1 MLLNFSLHNYR
12 SFSDQLQFSMER
24 DARDVDDGN
33 RWRVPNVSTVAAVYG
48 SNASGKTNFLLA
60 LRFVSIFSRNS
71 ARMGDAFEGIR
82 GVEPFLLD
90 ESLAKEPS
98 DFLIEFIASDNV
110 RYELSFSLTSQ
121 EVREEEL
128 VAYYS
133 RQPSKLYERS
143 TTASGDQVIRFGPSL
158 KGAKQQLWSI
168 TPVNSLFL
176 SVAGGSGKIDAL
188 KAPYLELTRGISS
201 LFLGGGTSMRFQ
213 SIRGLTRAE
222 KQNPSAF
229 NRLVEVVRHADFGI
243 EDIEVRRREVS
254 EDQDEMDNLSLM
266 GRHAP
271 FVRERADVLFFH
283 RGPDGLFPLSYDQES
298 EGTISA
304 LSFFSRALDVLEG
317 GSLLLVDELDMSL
330 HPSLVREFVSLFAG
344 PDTNPNQAQLIFT
357 THDVSLISVPNDERR
372 VLGRDQVW
380 FCEKDEL
387 GRSELIPA
395 TSYSPRKGENL
406 GRNYLNGIYGALPR
420 TSIFEEVAKLM
431 SYSERAR
438 DE

>member
-1 MLLNFSLHNYR
+1 MLLNFSLQNYR
-12 SFSDQLQFSMER
+12 SFADQLQFSMER

-60 LRFVSIFSRNS
+60 LRFVSTFLRTG
-71 ARMGDAFEGIR
+71 ARTGDAFEGIR

-98 DFLIEFIASDNV
+98 DYLIEFIASDNV

-133 RQPSKLYERS
+133 RRPSKLYERS

-158 KGAKQQLWSI
+158 KGVKQQLWSI
-168 TPVNSLFL
+168 TPVNTLFL

-201 LFLGGGTSMRFQ
+201 LFQGGGTSMRFQ

-222 KQNPSAF
+222 KYNPRAF

-254 EDQDEMDNLSLM
+254 EEIDEMDGHM
-266 GRHAP
+266 RGRSP
-271 FVRERADVLFFH
+271 FARERADVLFFH
-283 RGPDGLFPLSYDQES
+283 RGPGGLFPLSYDQES

-304 LSFFSRALDVLEG
+304 LSFFSRALDVLED

-330 HPSLVREFVSLFAG
+330 HPSLVREFVSLFAS

>member
-1 MLLNFSLHNYR
+1 MLLNFSLRNYR
-12 SFSDQLQFSMER
+12 SFADQLQFSMER
-24 DARDVDDGN
+24 DTRDVDDDN
-33 RWRVPNVSTVAAVYG
+33 QWRVPNVSTVAAVYG
-48 SNASGKTNFLLA
+48 SNASGKTNFLRA
-60 LRFVSIFSRNS
+60 LRFASIFSRNS
-71 ARMGDAFEGIR
+71 MRMGDAFEGIR
-82 GVEPFLLD
+82 GFEPFLLD

-98 DFLIEFIASDNV
+98 DFLIEFIAYDNV

-143 TTASGDQVIRFGPSL
+143 TTSSGEQVIRFGPSL

-188 KAPYLELTRGISS
+188 KAPYLELTRGMSS
-201 LFLGGGTSMRFQ
+201 LFQGGRIPMRLQ
-213 SIRGLTRAE
+213 IAHGLARAK
-222 KQNPSAF
+222 KQNPRVF

-243 EDIEVRRREVS
+243 EDIEVRRREIS
-254 EDQDEMDNLSLM
+254 EDQDEMDSLSHVR
-266 GRHAP
+266 GRSP
-271 FVRERADVLFFH
+271 FARERTDVLFFH
-283 RGPDGLFPLSYDQES
+283 RGPGGLFPLSYDQES
-298 EGTISA
+298 EGTVSA
-304 LSFFSRALDVLEG
+304 LSFFSRALDVLED
-317 GSLLLVDELDMSL
+317 GSILLVDELDMSL
-330 HPSLVREFVSLFAG
+330 HPSLVREFVSLFAS

-431 SYSERAR
+431 SYGERAR